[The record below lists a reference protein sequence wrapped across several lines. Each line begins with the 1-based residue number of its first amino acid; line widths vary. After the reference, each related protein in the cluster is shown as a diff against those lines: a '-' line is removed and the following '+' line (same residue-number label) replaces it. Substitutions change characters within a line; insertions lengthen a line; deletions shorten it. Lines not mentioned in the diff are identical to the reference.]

1 MNSAALKNYRNK
13 LEQLKGQRER
23 LTAQLNKLK
32 SQNKKIERE
41 IKAFEQAL
49 YIVKEVGLQ
58 TQCQLQFH
66 ISDIGTMALD
76 SIFPEPYTLK
86 AEFIE
91 RREKTECDLYFMR
104 DGCILDPLA
113 ASGGGA
119 VDVAAFALRV
129 ASWAMERPRSRNTLM
144 LDEPFRYLSDCYL
157 PEAGE
162 MIKQLSKELGIQII
176 LITHSEA
183 LIDSA
188 DAIFNVAIKKGVS
201 QIN

>member
-1 MNSAALKNYRNK
+1 MHDETLKNLRSK
-13 LEQLKGQRER
+13 LDQQKGQRSH
-23 LTAQLNKLK
+23 LQSQLKETKARNCKMEKELK
-32 SQNKKIERE
+32 T
-41 IKAFEQAL
+41 FEQAL

-58 TQCQLQFH
+58 TQSQLQFH
-66 ISDIGTMALD
+66 ISNIGTMALD
-76 SIFPEPYTLK
+76 SIFPEPYALK
-86 AEFIE
+86 AEFVE
-91 RREKTECDLYFMR
+91 RREKTECDLYFER
-104 DGCILDPLA
+104 EGCILDPLA

-129 ASWAMERPRSRNTLM
+129 TSWAMERPRSRNTLM

-162 MIKQLSKELGIQII
+162 MVKQLSKELGIQII

-188 DAIFNVAIKKGVS
+188 DTIFNVSIKNGVS